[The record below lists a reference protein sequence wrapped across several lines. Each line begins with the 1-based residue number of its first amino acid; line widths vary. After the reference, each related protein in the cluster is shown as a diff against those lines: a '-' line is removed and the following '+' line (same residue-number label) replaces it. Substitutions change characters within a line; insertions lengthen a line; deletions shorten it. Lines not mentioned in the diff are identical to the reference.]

1 MKDDTPV
8 FQLDLSDPRN
18 PKARRARAA
27 DLSATERLHAEARSQ
42 DPAWRASMQ
51 KLREVVARGPASVVL
66 VDEAL
71 PEGAIARVIVDP
83 SAAEPRLLVVSK
95 ANFDD
100 AIFARAR
107 HLLLSYE
114 LATKSRARAE
124 VTLWPDGRAR
134 MLRGGEVRN
143 VREDVKVFRNKD
155 RGIAKAITE
164 RALALKPV
172 EVKGVGTARVIDMR
186 GHDTSR

>member
-1 MKDDTPV
+1 MKDDTPI
-8 FQLDLSDPRN
+8 FQLDLSDPRS

-27 DLSATERLHAEARSQ
+27 DLTAAERQHAEARSQ
-42 DPAWRASMQ
+42 DPAWRGSME
-51 KLREVVARGPASVVL
+51 KLREVVARGPATVVL
-66 VDEAL
+66 VDEVL

-114 LATKSRARAE
+114 LASRSRARAE
-124 VTLWPDGRAR
+124 LTLWPDGRAR
-134 MLRGGEVRN
+134 MVRGGKVRDL
-143 VREDVKVFRNKD
+143 REDVKIFLNAD
-155 RGIAKAITE
+155 RGIAKAITQ
-164 RALALKPV
+164 RAQALKPV
-172 EVKGVGTARVIDMR
+172 EVEGVGTARVIDMR
-186 GHDTSR
+186 GRDRSR

>member
-18 PKARRARAA
+18 PRARRARAG
-27 DLSATERLHAEARSQ
+27 DLSAAERQHAEARSQ

-51 KLREVVARGPASVVL
+51 RLREVVARGPASVVL

-95 ANFDD
+95 TNFDD

-114 LATKSRARAE
+114 LAAKSRARAE
-124 VTLWPDGRAR
+124 LTLWADGRAR
-134 MLRGGEVRN
+134 MIRGGDIRN
-143 VREDVKVFRNKD
+143 VREDVKVFRSKD
-155 RGIAKAITE
+155 RGIAKAITK